1 MALTKVTGHV
11 VLPTTNIQFH
21 NTKSTGII
29 TATDSTQSTSVST
42 GALQIAGGAG
52 IAKNLY
58 VGGNLDVAGVL
69 TYEDVT
75 NIDAV
80 GIITAQKG
88 IHIGAG
94 ATVGQLST
102 VGVSSIS
109 SLKVRNLTSGRVVFT
124 TTEGQLEASGNLT
137 YNGSAFVVAG
147 DVTVSGSTNAYKGV
161 SAGSTAINLTFGS
174 IAGTAPRLYLKGTAN
189 GQSDAGD
196 TFFATGTGGVQKF
209 RSNTYTKFEV
219 NADNTT
225 AEALRIKSD
234 GDIRAGDTANTWAGD
249 RL

>member
-80 GIITAQKG
+80 GIITAQAG
-88 IHIGAG
+88 IHFGIGATAG
-94 ATVGQLST
+94 KFDALTGITTFSSSVGIADSIFHIGDTDTAIRFSAANLGVSTSSTGDFIIFPACSDGFWAKKFIAGGLTVG
-102 VGVSSIS
+102 GVTPVPVSYC
-109 SLKVRNLTSGRVVFT
+109 LRVT
-124 TTEGQLEASGNLT
+124 P
-137 YNGSAFVVAG
+137 
-147 DVTVSGSTNAYKGV
+147 
-161 SAGSTAINLTFGS
+161 STALGC
-174 IAGTAPRLYLKGTAN
+174 PC
-189 GQSDAGD
+189 
-196 TFFATGTGGVQKF
+196 V
-209 RSNTYTKFEV
+209 
-219 NADNTT
+219 
-225 AEALRIKSD
+225 
-234 GDIRAGDTANTWAGD
+234 
-249 RL
+249 